1 MEGLDFAQIG
11 ATAGIL
17 APILAGIFAAVQ
29 VFLNKK
35 LRTPADRQ
43 SELTNVFD
51 ILQKT
56 IEDNR
61 TDKEANDRTIT
72 ALRLY
77 AEQMEDGARKDQ
89 ELISTLYGRIHELEA
104 LNAQKDRR
112 IAELESELLKLG
124 RRIVTEETVYDTGT
138 GTTENY

>member
-1 MEGLDFAQIG
+1 MGGLDLAQIG

-17 APILAGIFAAVQ
+17 APLLAGLFAGIQ
-29 VFLNKK
+29 IFLNKK

-43 SELTNVFD
+43 SELTNIFD

-61 TDKEANDRTIT
+61 TDKQANDETIK
-72 ALRLY
+72 ALREY
-77 AEQMEDGARKDQ
+77 VETMESGARKDQ
-89 ELISTLYGRIHELEA
+89 ELISTLYGRIHQLEA
-104 LNAQKDRR
+104 LNAEKDRR

-124 RRIVTEETVYDTGT
+124 RHIVTEETVYDTGSVET
-138 GTTENY
+138 Y